1 MFLYIQNAPRRN
13 FFEIALFTTHTA
25 RQDARVMDT
34 GCAWANIGLIATRL
48 RAVHGL
54 EKERGPFGPPSLTN
68 IAFGTHAYSAS
79 VFTIFGRPRF
89 TSMPLARFNSS
100 AAKRC

>member
-1 MFLYIQNAPRRN
+1 MRVGEFCSESLSSTPAHTHQTTRVLTAARRGS
-13 FFEIALFTTHTA
+13 A
-25 RQDARVMDT
+25 
-34 GCAWANIGLIATRL
+34 IGLTAPRL

-54 EKERGPFGPPSLTN
+54 EKERGPFSPPSLNN

-89 TSMPLARFNSS
+89 TSTPLARFNSS